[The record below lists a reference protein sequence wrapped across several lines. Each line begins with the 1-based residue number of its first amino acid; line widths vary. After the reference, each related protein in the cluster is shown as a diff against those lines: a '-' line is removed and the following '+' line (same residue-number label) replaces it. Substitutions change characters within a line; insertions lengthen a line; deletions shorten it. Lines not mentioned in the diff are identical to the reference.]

1 MSTMSNS
8 THDVILISSD
18 DVTFTLPVTVANLSV
33 FIRTMTDDCIIDNE
47 EIDPIPMIRI
57 NSKVLSMVIEFMQH
71 YHTEAMLTIKKPLIT
86 PYIGDVVQ
94 TWYASFIENVKNKD
108 MLYDIINAANYMHIQ
123 PLLELSC
130 AMTALIIREKS
141 ISEIHQEMYIQV

>member
-8 THDVILISSD
+8 THDVILIANDNVS
-18 DVTFTLPVTVANLSV
+18 FTIPVTVANLSV
-33 FIRTMTDDCIIDNE
+33 FIRTITDDCIIDNE

-71 YHTEAMLTIKKPLIT
+71 YHTEPMLTIKKPLIT

-123 PLLELSC
+123 PLLDLSC

-141 ISEIHQEMYIQV
+141 ISEIHNELYIEV

>member
-1 MSTMSNS
+1 MNNS
-8 THDVILISSD
+8 SCNVILISSD
-18 DVTFTLPVTVANLSV
+18 DVTFTLPVTVANVSV
-33 FIRTMTDDCIIDNE
+33 FIRTITGECTIDNE

-71 YHTEAMLTIKKPLIT
+71 YHTEPMLTIQKPLIT

-94 TWYASFIENVKNKD
+94 NWYASFIENVKNKD

-123 PLLELSC
+123 PLLDLSC